1 MVKRPRVLRE
11 GTQVGDDG
19 KILDIKTADLKATA
33 PTFHDQSVALGLALG
48 TLRASLAKAGAAWG
62 DDEPGEQF
70 HDKYGPIAERIESS
84 AGIIKEGLAS
94 IHTAMTDMAD
104 GHIENDDLVGLMF
117 RRAVA
122 TPQDGSDSRG
132 RHE

>member
-1 MVKRPRVLRE
+1 M
-11 GTQVGDDG
+11 
-19 KILDIKTADLKATA
+19 
-33 PTFHDQSVALGLALG
+33 ALGLALG